1 MIHLFKRKKENVEE
15 ILFIIKILKSLA
27 KQYEEI
33 SEMLLKACLKINNME
48 ERLEAIEKKNESKN
62 KVRK

>member
-15 ILFIIKILKSLA
+15 ILFILKILKSLA
-27 KQYEEI
+27 KQNEEM

>member
-15 ILFIIKILKSLA
+15 ILFILKILKSLA
-27 KQYEEI
+27 KQDEEM
-33 SEMLLKACLKINNME
+33 SEMLLKAYLKINNME